1 MEEELLVRIREL
13 EEKCL
18 ELTKDNERK
27 EREKMLNFDSR
38 LYLFEQN
45 VSGSQ
50 RYLDNSGESGREK
63 TIREKRS
70 EKKSLREKTICAKDN
85 ANTAFTVGGRMLC
98 VICGSNQSVSVVP
111 IITLGLS
118 DYSVFGVKNNYI
130 SEIDVFS
137 VRNFMPICGANGPH
151 DSCRDAIDKHHIH
164 IFYDVFQKSY
174 QLSCSPNAHERFQK
188 ISRSVLITPAG
199 WNPYRRLLAWRSRK
213 CGTEYGFIP
222 NFPIFETMNQIS
234 EESNSIGDLEIDD
247 IDEENEDSSD
257 DDCLDDEKWYSKHSE
272 RWSESIEVSGAI
284 LLNPVELQKH
294 LTMRIEKLELE
305 R

>member
-1 MEEELLVRIREL
+1 MEELLVRIREL

-18 ELTKDNERK
+18 YLTKDNERK

-50 RYLDNSGESGREK
+50 SYLDNSGESGS
-63 TIREKRS
+63 S
-70 EKKSLREKTICAKDN
+70 ESLREKTLCAKDN

-98 VICGSNQSVSVVP
+98 VICGSNQSVSIVP
-111 IITLGLS
+111 IITLGLN

-137 VRNFMPICGANGPH
+137 VRNFMPICDAKGPH

-164 IFYDVFQKSY
+164 ICYDVFQKSY
-174 QLSCSPNAHERFQK
+174 RLSCSLNAQERFQE
-188 ISRSVLITPAG
+188 ISRRVLITPAG

-222 NFPIFETMNQIS
+222 NFPIFETVNQIS
-234 EESNSIGDLEIDD
+234 EESNSIGDLEIDDD

-257 DDCLDDEKWYSKHSE
+257 DDCLDDDKWYLKHSE
-272 RWSESIEVSGAI
+272 RWSEPIEVSGAI

-294 LTMRIEKLELE
+294 LTRRIEKLELE